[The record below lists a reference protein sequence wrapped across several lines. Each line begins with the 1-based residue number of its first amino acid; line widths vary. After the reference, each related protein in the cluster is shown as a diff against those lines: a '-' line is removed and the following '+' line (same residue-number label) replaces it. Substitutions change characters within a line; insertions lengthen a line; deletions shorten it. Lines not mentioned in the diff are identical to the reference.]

1 MSQFGI
7 ITASTNM
14 QRILDTIEAI
24 STTSTTVLI
33 TGETGTGKE
42 IIAKA
47 IHQNSSRAKKR
58 FVVIN
63 CGAIPSGLMESE
75 LFGHEKGSF
84 TGANRQAIRKLEHAN
99 GGTVFLDELSSL
111 PLPLQVKLLRVI
123 QERTIEPIGS
133 LISSYIDVRFIAAT
147 NVSLEDEVQKGN
159 FREDLYYRLNV
170 LPIIVPPLRDRQE
183 DIPLLI
189 QHYLNIYAKKCN
201 KQILGLTDRAME
213 CLLNYPWFGNVRE
226 LQNLAEMLVVLSR
239 VDSKIDVDLLP
250 PTFLKNNQSRI
261 GITFDEAVR
270 TFERDYILNV
280 LNGTGWN
287 RLHAAKKLGMHRNTL
302 LNKMKGLG
310 IQETH

>member
-7 ITASTNM
+7 ITASTKI

-24 STTSTTVLI
+24 SNTSTTVLI

-42 IIAKA
+42 LIAKA
-47 IHQNSSRAKKR
+47 IHQNSSRSKKR
-58 FVVIN
+58 FLAIN
-63 CGAIPSGLMESE
+63 CGIIPSELMESE

-84 TGANRQAIRKLEHAN
+84 TGANRQTIGKLEYAN
-99 GGTVFLDELSSL
+99 GETVFLDEISSI
-111 PLPLQVKLLRVI
+111 PLPLQIKLLRVI
-123 QERTIEPIGS
+123 QERTIERIGS
-133 LISSYIDVRFIAAT
+133 LISSFIDVRFIAAT
-147 NVSLEDEVQKGN
+147 NVSLEDEIRKDN

-170 LPIIVPPLRDRQE
+170 LPIIVPPLRDRKE

-189 QHYLNIYAKKCN
+189 QYYLDIYAKKCN
-201 KQILGLTDRAME
+201 KQVIGLTDKAME
-213 CLLNYPWFGNVRE
+213 YLTNYPWFGNVRE
-226 LQNLAEMLVVLSR
+226 LQNLIEMFVVLSR

-250 PTFLKNNQSRI
+250 PTFLKNNDSRI
-261 GITFDEAVR
+261 ESTFDEAVR

-280 LNGTGWN
+280 LNETGWN

>member
-7 ITASTNM
+7 ITASTKI

-24 STTSTTVLI
+24 SNTSTTVLI

-42 IIAKA
+42 LIAKA
-47 IHQNSSRAKKR
+47 IHQNSSRSKKR
-58 FVVIN
+58 FLAIN
-63 CGAIPSGLMESE
+63 CGIIPSELMESE

-84 TGANRQAIRKLEHAN
+84 TGANPQTIGKLEYAN
-99 GGTVFLDELSSL
+99 GETVFLDEISSI
-111 PLPLQVKLLRVI
+111 PLPLQIKLLRVI
-123 QERTIEPIGS
+123 QERTIERIGS
-133 LISSYIDVRFIAAT
+133 LISSFIDVRFIAAT
-147 NVSLEDEVQKGN
+147 NVSLEDEIRKDN

-170 LPIIVPPLRDRQE
+170 LPIIVPPLRDRKE

-189 QHYLNIYAKKCN
+189 QYYLDIYAKKCN
-201 KQILGLTDRAME
+201 KQVIGLTDKAME
-213 CLLNYPWFGNVRE
+213 YLTNYPWFGNVRE
-226 LQNLAEMLVVLSR
+226 LQNLIEMFVVLSR

-250 PTFLKNNQSRI
+250 PTFLKNNDSRI
-261 GITFDEAVR
+261 ESTFDEAVR

-280 LNGTGWN
+280 LNETGWN